1 MVAPY
6 WAPTNLESFISGPSK
21 VFYHLYYAGQADSI
35 AILENATSD
44 VLSKFGGKL
53 PQGKTFNASW
63 MLVITWKDIRHKV
76 LHNINKN
83 LVSNT
88 CKSFLPYWFK
98 SSRQKMVNISSA
110 VAWLP
115 DGTFKLFLCI
125 CGGGYPRTVP
135 RGYRFE
141 TSLFRSVSRFFS
153 LNVKLIM

>member
-21 VFYHLYYAGQADSI
+21 VFYQLYYAGQADSI

-63 MLVITWKDIRHKV
+63 MLVATWKDIRHKV

-98 SSRQKMVNISSA
+98 SSQQKMVNISSA

-115 DGTFKLFLCI
+115 DGTFKLFCVFAVAGILERCHEATDLKPH
-125 CGGGYPRTVP
+125 YFAQFLDFLV
-135 RGYRFE
+135 
-141 TSLFRSVSRFFS
+141 
-153 LNVKLIM
+153 